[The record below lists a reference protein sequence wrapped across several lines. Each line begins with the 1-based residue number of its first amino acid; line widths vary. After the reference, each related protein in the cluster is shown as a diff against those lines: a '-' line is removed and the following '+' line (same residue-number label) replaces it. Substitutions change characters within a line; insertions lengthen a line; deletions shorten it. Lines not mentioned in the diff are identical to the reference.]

1 MLHMTIYRQRKIYE
15 KSFSDLANTLSEVI
29 LRIKCKYVDNDKNVK
44 LVELNI
50 NIVTFFLNTQTL
62 EMMQQNT
69 NIYAVTK
76 SVKKSLMKN

>member
-62 EMMQQNT
+62 EMM
-69 NIYAVTK
+69 
-76 SVKKSLMKN
+76 

>member
-50 NIVTFFLNTQTL
+50 NIATFFLNTQTL
-62 EMMQQNT
+62 EMM
-69 NIYAVTK
+69 
-76 SVKKSLMKN
+76 